1 MSLRDTT
8 IIGFVLIGSA
18 TMALLVA
25 GWLGAIARPV
35 AVMNVLL
42 TRRPARVLIL
52 LAWIWLGWH
61 FLVRTG

>member
-1 MSLRDTT
+1 MTFHDAT
-8 IIGFVLIGSA
+8 ILGYVLIGCA

-25 GWLGAIARPV
+25 GRLGVVARPGEV
-35 AVMNVLL
+35 LDVLL
-42 TRRPARVLIL
+42 SRRTVRLLIV

>member
-8 IIGFVLIGSA
+8 IIGFVLIGCA